1 MGSRR
6 NALKEQLAWRIIEK
20 PSTEEIEQLMQVEI
34 SAHADPWAYDAL
46 MSCFTDNCRCIGV
59 YLKQELI
66 GFCIISI
73 VFDEAEI
80 YTIGILKK
88 YQGLG
93 FGHKLLVKSL
103 QVCQSLGAATCY
115 LEVRVSNEVA
125 LYLYDLYGFK
135 ITGTRKNYY
144 VATSKHPAEDAY
156 TMACDL
162 TAWEAPEGFLFK
174 EKEPLVLT

>member
-6 NALKEQLAWRIIEK
+6 NALKEKLSWAIINS
-20 PSTEEIEQLMQVEI
+20 PSKDELEQLMQIEI
-34 SAHADPWAYDAL
+34 SAHEDPWTYDSLLA
-46 MSCFTDNCRCIGV
+46 CFTDNCRCIGL
-59 YLKQELI
+59 YLHDELI

-73 VFDEAEI
+73 ICDEAEI
-80 YTIGILKK
+80 YTIGILRK

-103 QVCQSLGAATCY
+103 QLCKELGAANCY

-125 LYLYDLYGFK
+125 LYLYDLYGFS

-144 VATSKHPAEDAY
+144 AANSYHGPEDAY
-156 TMACDL
+156 TMACPL
-162 TAWEAPEGFLFK
+162 TTWSAPEGFELK
-174 EKEPLVLT
+174 EQDRIAKQ